1 MTEEI
6 SKIQAQLDSI
16 QNQVNEL
23 KNKNQ
28 PIVAP
33 ITPPSIIPSITQPIA
48 QVKKIQIQI
57 PKWKTDSEI
66 KFNDGNNGRVKLSFN
81 RINQLLDNNIKK
93 NDVKKNW
100 NMIKQNLNNA
110 QIQDDVNQI
119 IKDNKLVFGSN
130 QIAGTKKKRKQ
141 TKRKQTKK
149 YR

>member
-1 MTEEI
+1 MDTQI
-6 SKIQAQLDSI
+6 NRIQTQLDII

-23 KNKNQ
+23 KTQSFNQ
-28 PIVAP
+28 PAPIVAP
-33 ITPPSIIPSITQPIA
+33 IISPSIIPINPP
-48 QVKKIQIQI
+48 KKIQMQI
-57 PKWKTDSEI
+57 PKWKTDTEI

-93 NDVKKNW
+93 NDIKKNW
-100 NMIKQNLNNA
+100 NMIKQNLNNV
-110 QIQDDVNQI
+110 QIQDEVNEI
-119 IKDNKLVFGSN
+119 IKDNKLVFSSN

>member
-1 MTEEI
+1 MSQEEQI
-6 SKIQAQLDSI
+6 KDIQEKLNTI
-16 QNQVNEL
+16 QKQVNEL
-23 KNKNQ
+23 KNSYTS
-28 PIVAP
+28 PSIVTP
-33 ITPPSIIPSITQPIA
+33 ITPSVVPP
-48 QVKKIQIQI
+48 KKIQIQI
-57 PKWKTDSEI
+57 PKWKIDTEI
-66 KFNDGNNGRVKLSFN
+66 KFDDGNNGRVKLSFN

>member
-1 MTEEI
+1 MTQLD
-6 SKIQAQLDSI
+6 SIQAQLDSI

-23 KNKNQ
+23 KNQ
-28 PIVAP
+28 PSPITPSIAPIVASP
-33 ITPPSIIPSITQPIA
+33 
-48 QVKKIQIQI
+48 KKIQIQI
-57 PKWKTDSEI
+57 PKWKTDTEI

-110 QIQDDVNQI
+110 QTQDEVNQI